1 MRRLYCLASGYRIT
15 PPLKRFKAG
24 VDSTGV
30 ATYLGCMQ
38 F

>member
-1 MRRLYCLASGYRIT
+1 MRRLCCLASGYRIA
-15 PPLKRFKAG
+15 PPKKRFKAG

-30 ATYLGCMQ
+30 AAYLDGTQ